1 MAQKLNTRKPDYSQY
16 VKKFWKYFFIA
27 FGGILLFFL
36 FASWGFFG
44 SMPSFSELENPE
56 SNLATEII
64 SADGVTLGKFYN
76 ENRTPIKY
84 KDLPKHLVDALIS
97 TEDER
102 FREHSGIDGRR
113 TLSATLSLGR
123 RGGASTLTQQLA
135 KLLFHGEGSKFLP
148 FRIIQK
154 VKEWIIAIR
163 LERQYTKDEIIAMY
177 LNKADFIN
185 TAVGIRSA
193 SKVYFA
199 KEPKQLTVDEAAMLV
214 GMLKNPSLF
223 NPLRREEK
231 VRERRNVVLKQMEK
245 NGCLSTSAKENFQK
259 KPILLTFSP
268 EKYNEGSATYF
279 REYLRE
285 YMKNWAKENKKED
298 GSDYNIYS
306 DGLKI
311 YTTIDSRMQLYAEEA
326 VKEHLKNLQ
335 EEFFLEAKQNKTAPF
350 IRITQPEIDKL
361 MLRSMKNTE
370 RWRIMSEE
378 GKDEDEI
385 IKSFSIKTKM
395 TVFTWDG
402 DKDVEMTPT
411 DSIRYYKH
419 FLQPGMMSM
428 EPQTGQVKVW
438 VGGID
443 YRYFQYDHVG
453 LGARQVGSTFKPF
466 VYATAIEQ
474 LGMSPCDTIID
485 GPFKIYKGKHNVTE
499 DWEPRNSDGKYR
511 GMVTLKKALANSINT
526 VSAKLIDKT
535 GPDAVISLVR
545 KLGVNSEIPSQPS
558 IALGAVDITVKDMVA
573 AYSTF
578 ANQGIYMK
586 PQVISKIEDKNGNV
600 IYEPKLE
607 SKDVL
612 SKDIAYAV
620 IKLLE
625 GVTESGS
632 GARLRGTGSG
642 GYAYKRV
649 TGYPYGFTNPIAGK
663 TGTTQNQSDGWFMGM
678 VPNLVTG
685 VWVGNEDRSAHF
697 RTIANGQGA
706 TMALPIWALF
716 MKKCYADPNL
726 HVSKEKF
733 ERPKD
738 LTINVDCAAERR
750 IIRDTTV
757 RDSTAVKPEEEQNTD
772 EFGI

>member
-36 FASWGFFG
+36 FASWGLFG

-102 FREHSGIDGRR
+102 FREHSGIDGKR

-148 FRIIQK
+148 FRMIQK

-245 NGCLSTSAKENFQK
+245 NGCLSTSDKEKYQS
-259 KPILLTFSP
+259 KPIVLTFTP

-279 REYLRE
+279 REYLRD
-285 YMKNWAKENKKED
+285 YMKKWALENKKED

-361 MLRSMKNTE
+361 MMRSMKNTE

-402 DKDVEMTPT
+402 DKDVEMTPM

-419 FLQPGMMSM
+419 FLQPGVMSM

-485 GPFKIYKGKHNVTE
+485 GPFIIRKGKHNVTE

-535 GPDAVISLVR
+535 GPDAVIALMR

-600 IYEPKLE
+600 IYEPKME
-607 SKDVL
+607 SRDVL

-706 TMALPIWALF
+706 TMALPIWGLF

-726 HVSKEKF
+726 HVSKEDF
-733 ERPKD
+733 ERPKN
-738 LTINVDCAAERR
+738 LTINVDCATERR
-750 IIRDTTV
+750 VIRDTTA
-757 RDSTAVKPEEEQNTD
+757 RDSTAVKPEEQNTD